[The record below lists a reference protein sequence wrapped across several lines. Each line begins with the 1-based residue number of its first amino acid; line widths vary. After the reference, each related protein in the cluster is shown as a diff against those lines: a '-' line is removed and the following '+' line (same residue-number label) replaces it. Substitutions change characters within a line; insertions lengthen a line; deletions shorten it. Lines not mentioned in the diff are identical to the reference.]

1 VAVTSD
7 ADVDRA
13 IVVLTGFGTSTYPHR
28 AFGDL
33 ADTFGADAAEVE
45 SRVRDVLAT
54 LDSFE
59 PDWDEVDL
67 PEATRQARAFVAS
80 RHPELGEHALDALAW
95 LYSFEMR

>member
-1 VAVTSD
+1 MTVTSE
-7 ADVDRA
+7 VLNRA
-13 IVVLTGFGTSTYPHR
+13 IVAITGFGGSTYPHR

-33 ADTFGADAAEVE
+33 ERTFGVDAPEVGKA
-45 SRVRDVLAT
+45 VGAVLAT

-67 PEATRQARAFVAS
+67 PEATHQARAFVAS
-80 RHPELGEHALDALAW
+80 RHPELGEDALDALTW